1 MSCEVLLLF
10 FSLWVVTRGEARR
23 SGRGKD
29 FFFLFSLLFNSCA
42 NKIREEGKDRKIGG
56 RDLLKERNACTVNS
70 R

>member
-1 MSCEVLLLF
+1 MGCNK
-10 FSLWVVTRGEARR
+10 RGSEEERER
-23 SGRGKD
+23 KG
-29 FFFLFSLLFNSCA
+29 FFFLFSLFFNSCA